1 MPVIARTAASPRRNG
16 SFPALLAVLLL
27 PCLVAPAAAQKAA
40 PLFSSNDVLDL
51 TLAVP
56 LRTLIVRKA
65 RRPELDAVLSYA
77 AADGKTVTLDAEV
90 TTRGHSRLQQCDFP
104 PLKLNLKRKQV
115 PDTWFAE
122 QNKLKLVTRCKDSER
137 YEQYL
142 QLEYLIYRL
151 YEQVTPLGFRVRP
164 VSMHYVDTGRK
175 NRTESAPGF
184 LIEDVRGVADRAGM
198 EVIERPSIALAEL
211 DPEQVTVMSVF
222 QYVIGNTD
230 WSTLQPDPDDDCCH
244 NVSMIGRSDG
254 AGGLVSVPYDFD
266 QAGLIDAI
274 YALPDERLG
283 IRSVRE
289 RLYRGFCSG
298 NDRLG
303 EVVARFNAARA
314 RIEALFATPALLE
327 DYRSRATEYL
337 ARSYE
342 ILNDPDQRQS
352 EIAGRCRG

>member
-1 MPVIARTAASPRRNG
+1 MPVIVGTAASPRRSR
-16 SFPALLAVLLL
+16 SFRTLLAVLLL
-27 PCLVAPAAAQKAA
+27 PCLAAPAGAQKAA

-65 RRPELDAVLSYA
+65 RRPDLDATLSYSA
-77 AADGKTVTLDAEV
+77 NGKTVTLDAEV
-90 TTRGHSRLQQCDFP
+90 TTRGHSRLQVCNFP

-115 PDTWFAE
+115 PDTLFAD

-164 VSMHYVDTGRK
+164 VLMHYVDTDRK
-175 NRTESAPGF
+175 DRTESAPGF
-184 LIEDVRGVADRAGM
+184 LLENIKGVADRAGM
-198 EVIERPSIALAEL
+198 EVVERPSIGLAEL

-222 QYVIGNTD
+222 QYMIGNTD

-244 NVSMIGRSDG
+244 NVSMLGPRDG
-254 AGGLVSVPYDFD
+254 DGGLVGVPYDFD

-298 NDRLG
+298 NDALER
-303 EVVARFNAARA
+303 VVARFNAARA
-314 RIEALFATPALLE
+314 RIEALFATPALLD
-327 DYRSRATEYL
+327 DYRSQATEYL

-342 ILNDPDQRQS
+342 ILNDPDQRRS
-352 EIAGRCRG
+352 EIVGRCRG